1 MQNNIIA
8 DSKVTADLDNNKM
21 YEKQYLRKFQIKT
34 KESLLEGK
42 SVVVIAPTGLGK
54 TLAAI
59 LPSQAT
65 TSPAKLKT
73 RIMYTLPI
81 RALSKGV
88 QEEFRLN
95 GVNAIIHHGDEP
107 ESKWFT
113 EKAIITTV
121 DQYFTAFAGV
131 PLSWSSAVGHAA
143 AGAILTSYTIFD
155 EVHLLNPKNGLQ
167 LLFAILKLRN
177 RWNLPTTVMTATL
190 PDSVIDFLKTK
201 CRLIK
206 IEASEKDIKDRDS
219 WRRVNLKLHDEEL
232 NVERLADFVKKGW
245 EKYGKVL
252 VFVNTVERAISLY
265 KKLREGN
272 NLKNKVLLAHSRFS
286 KHHRKEIEEEIHSK
300 FGRNSDFEGILVTTQ
315 VAEVG
320 LNISAPLVITELAP
334 MDSLIQRAGRCARF
348 KENSGEVNGE
358 VIVVKPKVENGRWNV
373 PYFDYIRL
381 RKGGTSTNKNDA
393 FIKNKER
400 ITLSELTWVVLLK
413 KTENAEKG
421 IPLNWKEEKELLNI
435 SLNDAYY
442 AFINGSDTIYFK
454 KTKDGDIG
462 LEDKEIGVII
472 QQYKNELRGG

>member
-1 MQNNIIA
+1 M
-8 DSKVTADLDNNKM
+8 LEM
-21 YEKQYLRKFQIKT
+21 REFQENT
-34 KESLLEGK
+34 KNHLMKGNSA
-42 SVVVIAPTGLGK
+42 VVIAPTGLGK
-54 TLAAI
+54 TRAGI
-59 LPSQAT
+59 IPSKNSESST
-65 TSPAKLKT
+65 KLRT
-73 RIMYTLPI
+73 RIIYTLPI
-81 RALSKGV
+81 RALAKGV
-88 QEEFRLN
+88 QEEFKN
-95 GVNAIIHHGDEP
+95 IGIKAIIHHGDES

-131 PLSWSSAVGHAA
+131 PLSWSSATGHAA
-143 AGAILTSYTIFD
+143 AGAALTSYTIFD

-190 PDSVIDFLKTK
+190 PDSVINFLETT
-201 CRLIK
+201 CGLIK
-206 IEASEKDIKDRDS
+206 IEASEKDIKDRDG
-219 WRRVNLKLHDEEL
+219 WRKVNLKLHDEEL

-252 VFVNTVERAISLY
+252 VFVNTVERAIFLY
-265 KKLREGN
+265 KKLREDN

-286 KHHRKEIEEEIHSK
+286 KHHRKGIEEEIHSK
-300 FGRNSDFEGILVTTQ
+300 FGRNSNFEGILVTTQ
-315 VAEVG
+315 VAEAG

-348 KENSGEVNGE
+348 KENSGEVKGE

-373 PYFDYIRL
+373 PYFNYIRV
-381 RKGGTSTNKNDA
+381 RKGGMGTNKNNA

-413 KTENAEKG
+413 KTENAEKS
-421 IPLNWKEEKELLNI
+421 IPLNWKKEKELLNL